1 MKQGKSGTLLVGS
14 VALASAVLLGC
25 GGDGTAPPVDQ
36 KTLSISPVSASLRH
50 PGDTIRL
57 LLGGTASSG
66 TATWSSSNTDIV
78 DVSSD
83 GLVTAVGYG
92 SATVKATAAGLEASA
107 SISVPGETS
116 LAFLLGTW
124 STEDVSAPDGLD
136 PSGSLVVASDQGA
149 LRGVWRGTMDGVP
162 VEVVTL
168 ALQAGQG
175 WAMARADGVRGTFA
189 VMDGSIAPGLVIL
202 DSGTSLGGTTRERT
216 VLSDF
221 TSSSFRWSVEE
232 STDGGSTW
240 VPMWTQRLTKDAPR
254 AMPTPLEAT
263 SPACGDPVY
272 GQFDFWVGD
281 WVVKVPSGGTAG
293 TNLIHRVAGCGVQEN
308 WRDAQSGGGVSL
320 NMFDPRNGRW
330 AQFYAASTGGIV
342 VLYGS
347 FQTGSMVLE
356 SPNTGVRDRVTW
368 SLLDDGRVRQHW
380 ERSTS
385 PGAFSTFFDGYY
397 NPK

>member
-1 MKQGKSGTLLVGS
+1 MKLGKLGTILPGS
-14 VALASAVLLGC
+14 AALALAVLLGC
-25 GGDGTAPPVDQ
+25 GSDGTGPPLDQ
-36 KTLSISPVSASLRH
+36 KTLSVSPVSASLRH

-57 LLGGTASSG
+57 QLGGTASSG
-66 TATWSSSNTDIV
+66 PATWTSSNTGIV
-78 DVSSD
+78 DVSGD
-83 GLVTAVGYG
+83 GLVTAAGYG
-92 SATVKATAAGLEASA
+92 SATVKATAEGLESSA
-107 SISVPGETS
+107 SISVSGETS
-116 LAFLLGTW
+116 LSFLLGTW
-124 STEDVSAPDGLD
+124 STEDLSAPTGLD

-149 LRGVWRGTMDGVP
+149 LRGVWRGTLGGVP

-189 VMDGSIAPGLVIL
+189 VMDGSIAPGMVIL
-202 DSGTSLGGTTRERT
+202 DSGTRLGGATRERT

-232 STDGGSTW
+232 STDGGSSW
-240 VPMWTQRLTKDAPR
+240 VPVWTQRLTRDAPR

-272 GQFDFWVGD
+272 RQFDFWAGD

-293 TNLIHRVAGCGVQEN
+293 TNLIHPIAGCGIQEN
-308 WRDAQSGGGVSL
+308 WRDATSGGGVSL
-320 NMFDPRNGRW
+320 NMYDPRKGQW

-342 VLYGS
+342 ILFGELQS
-347 FQTGSMVLE
+347 GSMVLE

-380 ERSTS
+380 ERSTQT
-385 PGAFSTFFDGYY
+385 GAFSTFFDGYY
-397 NPK
+397 NPR